1 MNNKDSPTVE
11 IFRAGEYPQGKFTE
25 KDLDNIV
32 DTFDA
37 KTGVPLTLD
46 HIKQGQ
52 AYGWVDKVERKGN
65 TLYATFKDV
74 TPELE
79 KLVNERRM
87 PKRSIELLQ
96 DADNKSFKLRAITF
110 LGASTPAVKGL
121 SEFHFSEEEIP
132 ISIDFVSDKKTLD
145 FEVMDGIP
153 IFETASGFQIKINIP
168 KSHNETFT
176 MGIDTQ
182 KGVSVVYN
190 ENKSCN
196 QIATFNFDKTL
207 GGWTFESVIMW
218 FKNRYGTIERAIEE
232 IDEQEDAM
240 DSDDSKQSY
249 NYSLNTDSEGIIEFK
264 EKPKKTIG
272 GKMVKEKIES
282 TADVRDTSNVV
293 EFQEALKMR
302 DERLKEL
309 EFKLFLADRKSFL
322 ENSIRAGKI
331 TPKEANE
338 YSILFAHLFDSGS
351 SNDTIEF
358 SDTTGQENKS
368 NIIDFME
375 KMITERGKQFTLGG
389 NQTMKEALVT
399 QMTNNGKPKE
409 FSYDDIDFKNISNP
423 ENANIMSKLAEKEG
437 IPLDDMYRK
446 VTQMYY
452 EKGGK

>member
-1 MNNKDSPTVE
+1 
-11 IFRAGEYPQGKFTE
+11 
-25 KDLDNIV
+25 
-32 DTFDA
+32 
-37 KTGVPLTLD
+37 
-46 HIKQGQ
+46 
-52 AYGWVDKVERKGN
+52 
-65 TLYATFKDV
+65 
-74 TPELE
+74 
-79 KLVNERRM
+79 
-87 PKRSIELLQ
+87 
-96 DADNKSFKLRAITF
+96 
-110 LGASTPAVKGL
+110 
-121 SEFHFSEEEIP
+121 
-132 ISIDFVSDKKTLD
+132 
-145 FEVMDGIP
+145 
-153 IFETASGFQIKINIP
+153 
-168 KSHNETFT
+168 

-182 KGVSVVYN
+182 RGVSVVYN

-196 QIATFNFDKTL
+196 QIATFNFDKSL

-249 NYSLNTDSEGIIEFK
+249 NYSINTDSEGIIEFK

-272 GKMVKEKIES
+272 GKM
-282 TADVRDTSNVV
+282 
-293 EFQEALKMR
+293 ALRMR

-309 EFKLFLADRKSFL
+309 EFKLFLADRKAFL

-351 SNDTIEF
+351 STDTIEF
-358 SDTTGQENKS
+358 SDATGQEKKS

-437 IPLDDMYRK
+437 ISLDVMYRK

-452 EKGGK
+452 EKGGV